1 MNDEM
6 LYARIAYI
14 IPFQKGPGA
23 SREPVLL
30 IRAKQHEEIAFD
42 ISLFFIGLKP
52 SQVYLASYSIR
63 PAKEDE
69 LYPQF
74 FFQKKF
80 RVDDIEA
87 IGGFLPVSFDA
98 PITLPH
104 GIPTGQYRIDAKLNV
119 EGGNEAETRAAVS
132 FIDVRIEG

>member
-1 MNDEM
+1 
-6 LYARIAYI
+6 
-14 IPFQKGPGA
+14 
-23 SREPVLL
+23 
-30 IRAKQHEEIAFD
+30 
-42 ISLFFIGLKP
+42 P

-104 GIPTGQYRIDAKLNV
+104 GIPTGQYRIDATLNV
-119 EGGNEAETRAAVS
+119 EGGNETETRAAVS

>member
-42 ISLFFIGLKP
+42 ISLFFII
-52 SQVYLASYSIR
+52 LANCKQSTICLSKSAFFEIKLIFLFQNNNKFLYSSIFSFVSR
-63 PAKEDE
+63 ETS
-69 LYPQF
+69 
-74 FFQKKF
+74 KF
-80 RVDDIEA
+80 I
-87 IGGFLPVSFDA
+87 IWF
-98 PITLPH
+98 
-104 GIPTGQYRIDAKLNV
+104 
-119 EGGNEAETRAAVS
+119 
-132 FIDVRIEG
+132 

>member
-30 IRAKQHEEIAFD
+30 IRAKQHEEITFD

-52 SQVYLASYSIR
+52 SEAYLASYSIR
-63 PAKEDE
+63 PAKENE

-80 RVDDIEA
+80 RVDDIED

-98 PITLPH
+98 PITLPR
-104 GIPTGQYRIDAKLNV
+104 GIPTGQYRIDATLNV
-119 EGGNEAETRAAVS
+119 EGGNEDETRAAVS

>member
-74 FFQKKF
+74 FFQKNSELMILRLLADF
-80 RVDDIEA
+80 CQ
-87 IGGFLPVSFDA
+87 FLS
-98 PITLPH
+98 TLQLPYPTVFQPANIASMPH
-104 GIPTGQYRIDAKLNV
+104 
-119 EGGNEAETRAAVS
+119 
-132 FIDVRIEG
+132 